1 MSKRPDEARGGGA
14 TRSELVPEE
23 RPSGRI
29 VMTPEAMEPV
39 LENTSRTANKIRE
52 ELGIAPRRY
61 DLVAVD
67 AYDRVLA
74 SEILENVRVA
84 VLQALARSV
93 RHAALS
99 FRVLE
104 ASTKRLLCW
113 AFEGRLYVPD
123 HAGEATADEVVR
135 AERRV

>member
-1 MSKRPDEARGGGA
+1 
-14 TRSELVPEE
+14 
-23 RPSGRI
+23 
-29 VMTPEAMEPV
+29 MEPV
-39 LENTSRTANKIRE
+39 IEESSRTANKIRE

-74 SEILENVRVA
+74 SELLENVRVA

-93 RHAALS
+93 RHGALS

-104 ASTKRLLCW
+104 ASTKRVLCW
-113 AFEGRLYVPD
+113 ASAGRLYTPD
-123 HAGEATADEVVR
+123 HPGEATADEIVR
-135 AERRV
+135 SERRT

>member
-1 MSKRPDEARGGGA
+1 MAKPPLSRPRDEDASTGP
-14 TRSELVPEE
+14 VPSE
-23 RPSGRI
+23 RPSTK
-29 VMTPEAMEPV
+29 VLLTPESMEPV
-39 LENTSRTANKIRE
+39 LEHTSRTANKIRE

-74 SEILENVRVA
+74 SEVLENIRVA

-93 RHAALS
+93 RHSALS

-104 ASTKRLLCW
+104 ASSKRVLCW
-113 AFEGRLYVPD
+113 AAHGKLYVPD
-123 HAGEATADEVVR
+123 HVGEATADEVVR
-135 AERRV
+135 SERR